1 MLLFFILKTVLI
13 DLQSHPTVPAS
24 LYLLLLL
31 AIPFSTKCRSQFER
45 KILSLHRAPFLPYFY
60 ISVREVVK
68 TYLCA
73 ATQIMFLGGDFE
85 FVLCFDK
92 FEDYSSQRPGIGGTK
107 DTLWKDSKKMQALIQ
122 ILTSHRHVF
131 RQHTNTDQPWSSAM
145 I

>member
-1 MLLFFILKTVLI
+1 M
-13 DLQSHPTVPAS
+13 
-24 LYLLLLL
+24 
-31 AIPFSTKCRSQFER
+31 
-45 KILSLHRAPFLPYFY
+45 
-60 ISVREVVK
+60 K

-107 DTLWKDSKKMQALIQ
+107 DSFWEDSKKIQ

-131 RQHTNTDQPWSSAM
+131 RQHTNTDQPWPLAM